1 MGGLHHVRFSQCGLL
16 PEGSDKVEPS
26 SEVLESDLQG
36 RTMVTIRMRRHGA
49 KKSPFYRMVVIDS
62 HSASDGRAL
71 EVVGHYDP
79 KTQPETLRVERERI
93 QYWVERGAQLSD
105 TVRSLLERQ
114 PVADLPETEQAEVVE
129 TASS

>member
-1 MGGLHHVRFSQCGLL
+1 
-16 PEGSDKVEPS
+16 
-26 SEVLESDLQG
+26 
-36 RTMVTIRMRRHGA
+36 MVTIRMRRHGA
-49 KKSPFYRMVVIDS
+49 KKSPFYRIVVIDS

-105 TVRSLLERQ
+105 TVRTLLARQ
-114 PVADLPETEQAEVVE
+114 PVSDAGEPEQTEVVE
-129 TASS
+129 TAGS

>member
-1 MGGLHHVRFSQCGLL
+1 
-16 PEGSDKVEPS
+16 
-26 SEVLESDLQG
+26 
-36 RTMVTIRMRRHGA
+36 MVTIRMRRHGA

-79 KTQPETLRVERERI
+79 KTEPETLRVERDRI
-93 QYWVERGAQLSD
+93 QYWVEQGAQLSD

-114 PVADLPETEQAEVVE
+114 PVVDLPEEEQAEVVE